1 MSPHRN
7 IRVLVVDDS
16 AVVRTVLREGLS
28 RDPRIEV
35 VGTARDAYEA
45 RDQIVR
51 LRPDVMTLDVEM
63 PRMDGVNFLRRLM
76 PQYPLP
82 VVMVSSATQKG
93 QAVTLAA
100 LEAGA
105 VDFVAKPSR
114 QMSMGVEQMM
124 VELRTKVKIA
134 STANVAHWKF
144 KRQPV
149 HTSATSRFRPDTLVA
164 LGASTGGTEAI
175 RTVLT
180 DLPAD
185 FPPVLIVQ
193 HMPAGFTRTFAS
205 LLNEVSS
212 MQVREAEQDDVLVP
226 GRALVA
232 PGGMQ
237 VRVVRRGGKLMV
249 EYAGS
254 KRVNGHCP
262 SVDVMM
268 WSAAKACSKNCM
280 GVLLTGMGAD
290 GARGMLAIRQAGGPT
305 VAQDEETSV
314 VFGMP
319 REAWQIGGAEVLKPI
334 GRVAEHL
341 IETLSVSEDG
351 RDLGRNR

>member
-1 MSPHRN
+1 MKRN

-28 RDPRIEV
+28 RDPRIDV

-63 PRMDGVNFLRRLM
+63 PRMDGVDFLRRLM

-82 VVMVSSATQKG
+82 VVMVSSLTQKG
-93 QAVTLAA
+93 QSTTLAA
-100 LEAGA
+100 LDAGA
-105 VDFVAKPSR
+105 VDFVSKPNR
-114 QMSMGVEQMM
+114 AMTIGVDQMI

-134 STANVAHWKF
+134 STANVSHWKF
-144 KRQPV
+144 KRRPV
-149 HTSATSRFRPDTLVA
+149 RPQAGSRFRPDVMVA

-175 RTVLT
+175 RQVLEL
-180 DLPAD
+180 LPSD
-185 FPPVLIVQ
+185 FPPILIVQ
-193 HMPAGFTRTFAS
+193 HMPPGFTSTFAS
-205 LLNEVSS
+205 LLNDVSPL
-212 MQVREAEQDDVLVP
+212 QVREAKDGDELRS
-226 GRALVA
+226 GLALVA
-232 PGGMQ
+232 PGGTQ
-237 VRVVRRGGKLMV
+237 VKVERNGSKLVVR
-249 EYAGS
+249 YAGS

-268 WSAAKACSKNCM
+268 WSAAKALSKRCM

-305 VAQDEETSV
+305 MAQDEATSV

-319 REAWQIGGAEVLKPI
+319 REAWQLGGADCLKPI
-334 GRVAEHL
+334 GRVAEHM
-341 IETLSVSEDG
+341 IHTLAVNG
-351 RDLGRNR
+351 NG

>member
-1 MSPHRN
+1 MAPQRN

-28 RDPRIEV
+28 ADPRIAV

-63 PRMDGVNFLRRLM
+63 PRMDGVDFLRRLM

-82 VVMVSSATQKG
+82 VVMVSSVTEKG
-93 QAVTLAA
+93 KAVTLAA
-100 LEAGA
+100 LDAGA
-105 VDFVAKPSR
+105 VDFVAKPNR
-114 QMSMGVEQMM
+114 QMSQGVDQMM

-134 STANVAHWKF
+134 STANVSHWKF
-144 KRQPV
+144 RRP
-149 HTSATSRFRPDTLVA
+149 APRAGAPSRFRPGMMVA

-175 RTVLT
+175 RAVLSE
-180 DLPAD
+180 LPAD
-185 FPPVLIVQ
+185 FPPIVIVQ
-193 HMPAGFTRTFAS
+193 HMPAGFTRTFAN
-205 LLNEVSS
+205 LLNDASA
-212 MQVREAEQDDVLVP
+212 MQVREAEPGDELVV

-232 PGGMQ
+232 PGGRQ
-237 VRVVRRGGKLMV
+237 IRVVSRGGKTII
-249 EYAGS
+249 EDAGS

-268 WSAAKACSKNCM
+268 WSAARACGKNCF

-319 REAWQIGGAEVLKPI
+319 REAWQLGGAESLCPI
-334 GRVAEHL
+334 QGVGSHL
-341 IETLSVSEDG
+341 IERLSVS
-351 RDLGRNR
+351 